1 MSETSGLFCGKGCC
15 LYCST
20 PSVRTGHRAYL
31 KRIAHQIHELACL
44 VCVSYMHAVYVLPY
58 MCGRICIAV
67 YVLPYMY
74 YRICIAVYVWP
85 YLYVHTAGIRAGQ
98 GAYRRAS
105 YTPNTFAVYVCL
117 IRMPYMYAL
126 YVCRIC
132 MPYTYTVYVCLMR
145 MPYTHALYVC
155 RICMPYSYAV
165 YACLIRMP
173 YLSLCVCFIRM
184 PYTYAVYVC
193 LIRMPYMYCR
203 IPGIRAGQGAYGRA
217 SCTPNSTPTEQ

>member
-20 PSVRTGHRAYL
+20 TSVRTGHRA
-31 KRIAHQIHELACL
+31 
-44 VCVSYMHAVYVLPY
+44 
-58 MCGRICIAV
+58 
-67 YVLPYMY
+67 
-74 YRICIAVYVWP
+74 
-85 YLYVHTAGIRAGQ
+85 
-98 GAYRRAS
+98 
-105 YTPNTFAVYVCL
+105 
-117 IRMPYMYAL
+117 YMYAL

-132 MPYTYTVYVCLMR
+132 MPYTYAVYVCLMR

-217 SCTPNSTPTEQ
+217 SYTPNSTPTEQ